1 MCGHVSLRVGTLK
14 DAICRNF
21 ASVFLHFVPSLLTV
35 ERCMLICISYQQD
48 VDSHHAIV
56 SEIQWVFCICDGGLP
71 KEIVWFQFSE
81 FGLLV
86 ETECSSMANAK
97 SVPGGWGAR
106 H

>member
-1 MCGHVSLRVGTLK
+1 
-14 DAICRNF
+14 
-21 ASVFLHFVPSLLTV
+21 
-35 ERCMLICISYQQD
+35 MLICISYQQD

-56 SEIQWVFCICDGGLP
+56 SEIQWVFCMCDGGLP